1 MRVPLSGYRRGMVQ
15 AMTAAALV
23 PTFHLCDEM
32 NMAEILKARDTL
44 RQHHT
49 AKYPLTSLPF
59 LIKALSLALAA
70 HPEVNS
76 RLSADLAQLEVLR

>member
-1 MRVPLSGYRRGMVQ
+1 MVQ

-23 PTFHLCDEM
+23 PTFHLCDEV

-44 RQHHT
+44 RQHHR
-49 AKYPLTSLPF
+49 AEYPLTSLPF
-59 LIKALSLALAA
+59 LIKALSLALTA

-76 RLSADLAQLEVLR
+76 RMSADLTQLEVLR